1 MATNN
6 SAVGVVTATKGE
18 VFARGED
25 GKMRRLNTGDQVFE
39 HDVIVT
45 ANGSAADI
53 SMFNAPPLS
62 VNEQQTIS
70 VDAQVTAVA
79 PDATAGSV
87 APLGSSEAAKVIQ
100 TVATGSGLDVNAL
113 LEDDAAAAGL
123 TGGDGADGGHTFVDL
138 MRIVENVPGA
148 GYDFPTYGPGTAP
161 ILEGQILVSNGLPTA
176 GDIGTKEPR

>member
-1 MATNN
+1 MT
-6 SAVGVVTATKGE
+6 GV
-18 VFARGED
+18 
-25 GKMRRLNTGDQVFE
+25 
-39 HDVIVT
+39 
-45 ANGSAADI
+45 
-53 SMFNAPPLS
+53 
-62 VNEQQTIS
+62 QTCALPI
-70 VDAQVTAVA
+70 
-79 PDATAGSV
+79 SV

-148 GYDFPTYGPGTAP
+148 GYDFPTYGPGAAP